1 MCIIRASIEKNY
13 KRTYIVIIGVGC
25 YKKKNASLLTA
36 RARRNGSFDYR
47 VLGTLSG

>member
-1 MCIIRASIEKNY
+1 MCIIRASI
-13 KRTYIVIIGVGC
+13 
-25 YKKKNASLLTA
+25 KKKTIKEHILSSLELVAVKKTASLLTA